1 VYESLLNQMCLKKYN
16 VRKNINMRREDGN
29 VLFLILIAVALFAA
43 LSYAV
48 TSSTRSSGGDAS
60 SETNLI
66 SSAQIVQYPSA
77 VGTAIVRMVI
87 SGINI
92 DEIRFN
98 RPAEFAELDTTS
110 IGVFHPSGGA
120 QTYIPAPAD
129 MMVAATQGQ
138 WVFNAELEVPDIGVA
153 GAGGND
159 IIAYLIGI
167 KQSICSK
174 INSEYGLGASI
185 PVLNADRSAQYSL
198 RMYDDGTTDYAF
210 PTTDMPDLDDG
221 SASLNG
227 QPFGCFQ
234 NAGGGDYVYYHV
246 VVER

>member
-1 VYESLLNQMCLKKYN
+1 MFFEKLFSKKAFKCEN
-16 VRKNINMRREDGN
+16 GN

-66 SSAQIVQYPSA
+66 SSAQITQYPSSIS
-77 VGTAIVRMVI
+77 TAIIRMII
-87 SGINI
+87 SGT
-92 DEIRFN
+92 DPTEVRFN
-98 RPAEFAELDTTS
+98 RPAEYTDLDSTE
-110 IGVFHPSGGA
+110 IGVFHPAGGGS
-120 QTYIPAPAD
+120 TYNPAPAD
-129 MMVAATQGQ
+129 IMVSGNAGQ
-138 WVFNAELEVPDIGVA
+138 WVFNAELEVPDIGIA

-167 KQSICSK
+167 KQSICKK
-174 INSEYGLGASI
+174 INKEHGLGDVA
-185 PVLNADRSAQYSL
+185 PLLTADRSGDYAD
-198 RMYDDGTTDYAF
+198 RMFDDGNSDYTV
-210 PTTDMPDLDDG
+210 PTVDSPDIDDG
-221 SASLNG
+221 SNSFDG

-234 NAGGGDYVYYHV
+234 NFGGGDYVYYHV